1 MERTSSYAD
10 HREELVRRLN
20 RIEGQVRGIRRMIEE
35 DRYCLDV
42 VQQISA
48 MNAAA
53 QEVALIVLEDHLR
66 KCVAEAVE
74 GEGRE
79 AAIRE
84 MIRVLRKTVRA

>member
-1 MERTSSYAD
+1 
-10 HREELVRRLN
+10 
-20 RIEGQVRGIRRMIEE
+20 
-35 DRYCLDV
+35 
-42 VQQISA
+42 

>member
-1 MERTSSYAD
+1 MDRASSYAD
-10 HREELVRRLN
+10 HKEELVRRLN
-20 RIEGQVRGIRRMIEE
+20 RIEGQVRGIRRMIED

-42 VQQISA
+42 VQQINA

-74 GEGRE
+74 GDGRE

-84 MIRVLRKTVRA
+84 MMHVLRKTVKP